1 MASKLSSL
9 RPSHLF
15 INCVL
20 NRVDLLQH
28 RLTVS
33 SLVFLN
39 LTIFLIHFYG
49 YVEIF
54 LNLNHFLHRSIWVE
68 TLGIVACDKPYL
80 VRVACLFS
88 LLQLKPLLFFNHLCL
103 FLLLYRMGWI
113 QSHRSWP
120 YYDCLGLVAVLMD
133 IELL

>member
-9 RPSHLF
+9 RPSHVF

-20 NRVDLLQH
+20 NRVDLLQY
-28 RLTVS
+28 RLPVS
-33 SLVFLN
+33 SLFFLK
-39 LTIFLIHFYG
+39 LAILLIHFYG

-54 LNLNHFLHRSIWVE
+54 LNLNHLLHRSIWVE

-88 LLQLKPLLFFNHLCL
+88 LLQLKPLLFLNHLCL
-103 FLLLYRMGWI
+103 FLLLDRMGWI

-120 YYDCLGLVAVLMD
+120 HYECLNMVAVLMD
-133 IELL
+133 VELL